1 LKINLEFCALCVVV
15 FVWHVPKEL
24 HMAFGTDSCDVLTA
38 TDVVF
43 SFI

>member
-1 LKINLEFCALCVVV
+1 VVV
-15 FVWHVPKEL
+15 FVWHVVKKL
-24 HMAFGTDSCDVLTA
+24 QMAHDTDRSDLLTA

>member
-1 LKINLEFCALCVVV
+1 VCVVV
-15 FVWHVPKEL
+15 FVWHILKKSQ
-24 HMAFGTDSCDVLTA
+24 MALDTDRSDLLTA